1 MIDQKAQD
9 DFYRNVWQS
18 NIHLFKH
25 SGKNLVDEI
34 NDLGPELV
42 IDAGCGIN
50 FLKGKIK
57 NLIGYDPVFKEADIV
72 CGHWDAPFK
81 TEVLVEARWQTLHER
96 RTGWLQERP
105 RTEMVPMGDKRDRPV
120 CKTDGLHCRTC

>member
-42 IDAGCGIN
+42 IDAGCG
-50 FLKGKIK
+50 
-57 NLIGYDPVFKEADIV
+57 
-72 CGHWDAPFK
+72 
-81 TEVLVEARWQTLHER
+81 
-96 RTGWLQERP
+96 
-105 RTEMVPMGDKRDRPV
+105 
-120 CKTDGLHCRTC
+120 

>member
-34 NDLGPELV
+34 NDLKPELV

-57 NLIGYDPVFKEADIV
+57 NLIG
-72 CGHWDAPFK
+72 
-81 TEVLVEARWQTLHER
+81 
-96 RTGWLQERP
+96 
-105 RTEMVPMGDKRDRPV
+105 
-120 CKTDGLHCRTC
+120 

>member
-9 DFYRNVWQS
+9 DFYRNVCQS

-25 SGKNLVDEI
+25 SGDNLVDEI
-34 NDLGPELV
+34 NKLNPKLV

-57 NLIGYDPVFKEADIV
+57 NLIGYE
-72 CGHWDAPFK
+72 
-81 TEVLVEARWQTLHER
+81 LL
-96 RTGWLQERP
+96 
-105 RTEMVPMGDKRDRPV
+105 
-120 CKTDGLHCRTC
+120 